1 MHTST
6 RSQAKPK
13 LSFSQFPFLTI
24 FFNQKTGITRIKDSF
39 KAGNIKNID
48 KNYIRSFHLCC
59 KVWLTSL
66 TLTTNRMPP
75 WYSCLLYSSITSEPV
90 SSTCKGF
97 CSYRLFVSSYCTIYK
112 SNPRTCLAKLFPNVF
127 LSRLKILAAVD
138 NQPPIRFLP
147 FKLKFSFSFMDFTK
161 VFKRSDISSERWS
174 SRLGMSSVKASC
186 SSSQGK

>member
-13 LSFSQFPFLTI
+13 LSFSQYLFLTI

-66 TLTTNRMPP
+66 TLATNRMPP

-90 SSTCKGF
+90 SLTCKGF
-97 CSYRLFVSSYCTIYK
+97 CSYRLFVSSYCTLYK
-112 SNPRTCLAKLFPNVF
+112 SNPQTYLANFF
-127 LSRLKILAAVD
+127 LTYFYRIQK
-138 NQPPIRFLP
+138 FLP
-147 FKLKFSFSFMDFTK
+147 FKLKFIFFHGFCGSF
-161 VFKRSDISSERWS
+161 
-174 SRLGMSSVKASC
+174 
-186 SSSQGK
+186 